1 MNMTIRVSYAV
12 LYPSY
17 RIETMRHITEKR
29 YNLILETLKRQLAE
43 GLIDDYQVEILSESD
58 NAEVRE
64 ATRAELKELI
74 ESRKAAFT

>member
-1 MNMTIRVSYAV
+1 MRMTIRVSYAV

-29 YNLILETLKRQLAE
+29 YNSILETLKRQLAE

-58 NAEVRE
+58 NTEVRE

>member
-1 MNMTIRVSYAV
+1 MTIRVSYAV

-29 YNLILETLKRQLAE
+29 YNSILETLKRQLAE

>member
-1 MNMTIRVSYAV
+1 MSMTIRVSYAV

-29 YNLILETLKRQLAE
+29 YNSILETLKRQLAE

>member
-1 MNMTIRVSYAV
+1 MTIRVSYAV

-29 YNLILETLKRQLAE
+29 YNSILETLKRQLAE

-58 NAEVRE
+58 NTEVRE

>member
-1 MNMTIRVSYAV
+1 MRMTIRVSYAV

-29 YNLILETLKRQLAE
+29 YNSILETLKRQLAE